1 MKRVLM
7 TGDTVGG
14 VWTFT
19 LELAE
24 ALSRRGVEVAL
35 AAMGGL
41 PSDAQRAEAARIP
54 NLRLFES
61 RFKLEW
67 MDDPWDDVHDA
78 GDWLLDLE
86 RSFAPDVVH
95 LNSYG
100 HGTLPWSAP
109 IVLTAHSCVLSWW
122 NASKSMPLPESWSRY
137 REEVTRSLHAAD
149 LVIAPTQ
156 AMLDAL

>member
-24 ALSRRGVEVAL
+24 ALGRRGVEVAL
-35 AAMGGL
+35 AAMGGV
-41 PSDAQRAEAARIP
+41 PTESQRAEAARIT

-61 RFKLEW
+61 SFKLEW
-67 MDDPWDDVHDA
+67 MDDPWDDVRDA
-78 GDWLLDLE
+78 GTWLLDLE
-86 RSFAPDVVH
+86 RSLAPDVVH

-100 HGTLPWSAP
+100 HGTLRW
-109 IVLTAHSCVLSWW
+109 
-122 NASKSMPLPESWSRY
+122 
-137 REEVTRSLHAAD
+137 
-149 LVIAPTQ
+149 
-156 AMLDAL
+156 